1 MDLQV
6 VHVVVAGEI
15 GGAERMLVD
24 LAAAPLAHVRQAV
37 VVFAPDEGLV
47 RFFQEAGLDVIAG
60 GRIRVHPLAEVWRT
74 VGPTEVRR
82 LTDILTAR
90 GARLVHLHT
99 FRSHVLG
106 ARAAARVRA
115 RVIRTEHSTRVY
127 TDPTCWPFSR
137 WSLRRTARAV
147 AVSRHVLATA
157 CRKAPWIASRMR
169 VIPNGVD
176 LTRFVPAAPVD
187 SGGPPRLV
195 MLGRLEPRKGI
206 ACALQ
211 ALALVPGVALD
222 IVGDGAE
229 RPALQRLAGRLGVAD
244 RVHFVG
250 YVADPR
256 QYLATA
262 TAALT
267 SAREEGL
274 GIALLEA
281 MAMARPVI
289 GVPVGGIPEVVE
301 DGVSGW
307 LAAERSPAALAHAMR
322 NALNDSSEVTRRGR
336 AARAV
341 AERRFS
347 AAAMREAYRGLYLE
361 VASAPSPEPA
371 ADSG

>member
-24 LAAAPLAHVRQAV
+24 LAAAPLAHVHQAV

-60 GRIRVHPLAEVWRT
+60 GRIRVHPLAEVWRA
-74 VGPTEVRR
+74 VGPTEVGR

-176 LTRFVPAAPVD
+176 LTRFVPWRSTSWAMAWSDPLCNGWPAGWGWRTECTS
-187 SGGPPRLV
+187 SGTSPIRANTSLRPPPPSPAH
-195 MLGRLEPRKGI
+195 ERKGS
-206 ACALQ
+206 ASRCWRRW
-211 ALALVPGVALD
+211 PW
-222 IVGDGAE
+222 
-229 RPALQRLAGRLGVAD
+229 R
-244 RVHFVG
+244 
-250 YVADPR
+250 DP
-256 QYLATA
+256 
-262 TAALT
+262 
-267 SAREEGL
+267 
-274 GIALLEA
+274 
-281 MAMARPVI
+281 
-289 GVPVGGIPEVVE
+289 
-301 DGVSGW
+301 
-307 LAAERSPAALAHAMR
+307 
-322 NALNDSSEVTRRGR
+322 
-336 AARAV
+336 
-341 AERRFS
+341 
-347 AAAMREAYRGLYLE
+347 
-361 VASAPSPEPA
+361 
-371 ADSG
+371 

>member
-1 MDLQV
+1 
-6 VHVVVAGEI
+6 
-15 GGAERMLVD
+15 
-24 LAAAPLAHVRQAV
+24 
-37 VVFAPDEGLV
+37 
-47 RFFQEAGLDVIAG
+47 
-60 GRIRVHPLAEVWRT
+60 
-74 VGPTEVRR
+74 
-82 LTDILTAR
+82 
-90 GARLVHLHT
+90 
-99 FRSHVLG
+99 
-106 ARAAARVRA
+106 
-115 RVIRTEHSTRVY
+115 
-127 TDPTCWPFSR
+127 
-137 WSLRRTARAV
+137 
-147 AVSRHVLATA
+147 
-157 CRKAPWIASRMR
+157 MR

-187 SGGPPRLV
+187 PGGPPRLV